1 MDFFNAFLNPE
12 IIATYAPAMIRAVW
26 VTIWISVIVVI
37 SGLILGA
44 VLAGLRSYGKRWLS
58 WPIVLFADLMRAMPP
73 LVLMLILFFGLPSAG
88 IILADWFVLY
98 LILTLVL
105 AAFVEEIFW
114 ATMTSL
120 PRGQW
125 EAGAAT
131 GLSFNQVLIHVI
143 FPQAL
148 RMNIPPLVNRSLT
161 ISKMTAYGSVIGVK
175 EIVSVAGSAQAF
187 SGSATPLTMA
197 ALAYLI
203 IFFPAM
209 LLSRYIENRF
219 HYDH

>member
-1 MDFFNAFLNPE
+1 MDFGNVFLNPD
-12 IIATYAPAMIRAVW
+12 IIATYMPQMIRAVW
-26 VTIWISVIVVI
+26 VTIWISVLVVI
-37 SGLILGA
+37 SGLALGA
-44 VLAGLRSYGKRWLS
+44 FLAGLRAYQKRWLA
-58 WPIVLFADLMRAMPP
+58 WPIVLFADLMRALPP
-73 LVLMLILFFGLPSAG
+73 LVLMLILFFGLPSLG
-88 IILADWFVLY
+88 VILSDWFVLY
-98 LILTLVL
+98 LVLTLVL

-114 ATMTSL
+114 ATLTSL

-131 GLSFNQVLIHVI
+131 GLSFNQVLVNVI
-143 FPQAL
+143 FPQAV
-148 RMNIPPLVNRSLT
+148 RTNIPQLVNRSLT

-197 ALAYLI
+197 AIAYLI

-209 LLSRYIENRF
+209 LLSRYVENRF
-219 HYDH
+219 QYDH

>member
-1 MDFFNAFLNPE
+1 MDFLDAFLNPE
-12 IIATYAPAMIRAVW
+12 IIARYLPALIRAVW
-26 VTIWISVIVVI
+26 VTLWISVLVVI
-37 SGLILGA
+37 SGLALGA
-44 VLAGLRSYGKRWLS
+44 LLAGLRAYQKRWLS
-58 WPIVLFADLMRAMPP
+58 WPIVLFADLMRALPP
-73 LVLMLILFFGLPSAG
+73 LVLMLVLFFGLPSVG

-131 GLSFNQVLIHVI
+131 GLSFLQVLLNVI

-203 IFFPAM
+203 IFYPAM

-219 HYDH
+219 HYEH

>member
-1 MDFFNAFLNPE
+1 MDFLDAFLNPE
-12 IIATYAPAMIRAVW
+12 IIATYLRPMVRAVW
-26 VTIWISVIVVI
+26 VTIWISVLVVI
-37 SGLILGA
+37 SGLALGA
-44 VLAGLRSYGKRWLS
+44 LLAGLRAYQKRWLS
-58 WPIVLFADLMRAMPP
+58 WPIVLFADLMRALPP
-73 LVLMLILFFGLPSAG
+73 LVLMLILFFGLPSIG

-131 GLSFNQVLIHVI
+131 GLSFLQVLVHVI

-209 LLSRYIENRF
+209 LLSRYIEDRF
-219 HYDH
+219 HYEH

>member
-1 MDFFNAFLNPE
+1 MDFGNVFLNPE
-12 IIATYAPAMIRAVW
+12 IIATYLPQMTRAVW
-26 VTIWISVIVVI
+26 VTIWISVLVVI
-37 SGLILGA
+37 SGLALGA
-44 VLAGLRSYGKRWLS
+44 FLAGLRAYQKRWLA
-58 WPIVLFADLMRAMPP
+58 WPIVLFADLMRALPP
-73 LVLMLILFFGLPSAG
+73 LVLMLILFFGLPSLG
-88 IILADWFVLY
+88 LILSDWFVLY
-98 LILTLVL
+98 LVLTLVL

-131 GLSFNQVLIHVI
+131 GLSFRQILVNVI
-143 FPQAL
+143 FPQAV
-148 RMNIPPLVNRSLT
+148 RMNIPQLVNRSLT

-197 ALAYLI
+197 AIAYLI

-219 HYDH
+219 QYDH

>member
-1 MDFFNAFLNPE
+1 MDFFDAFLNPE
-12 IIATYAPAMIRAVW
+12 IIATYLRPMVRAVW
-26 VTIWISVIVVI
+26 VTIWISVLVVI
-37 SGLILGA
+37 SGLALGA
-44 VLAGLRSYGKRWLS
+44 LLAGLRAYQKRWLS
-58 WPIVLFADLMRAMPP
+58 WPIVLFADLMRALPP
-73 LVLMLILFFGLPSAG
+73 LVLMLILFFGLPSIG
-88 IILADWFVLY
+88 IILNDWFVLY

-131 GLSFNQVLIHVI
+131 GLSFLQVLVHVI

-209 LLSRYIENRF
+209 LLSRYIEDRF
-219 HYDH
+219 HYEH

>member
-12 IIATYAPAMIRAVW
+12 IIATYLRPMVRAVW
-26 VTIWISVIVVI
+26 VTIWISVLVVI
-37 SGLILGA
+37 SGLALGA
-44 VLAGLRSYGKRWLS
+44 LLAGLRAYQKRWLS
-58 WPIVLFADLMRAMPP
+58 WPIVLFADLMRALPP
-73 LVLMLILFFGLPSAG
+73 LVLMLILFFGLPSIG
-88 IILADWFVLY
+88 IILNDWFVLY

-131 GLSFNQVLIHVI
+131 GLSFLQVLVHVI

-209 LLSRYIENRF
+209 LLSRYIEDRF
-219 HYDH
+219 HYEH

>member
-1 MDFFNAFLNPE
+1 MDFTDVFLNPE
-12 IIATYAPAMIRAVW
+12 VIKTYLPPLTRAIW
-26 VTIWISVIVVI
+26 VTVWISVVVVL
-37 SGLILGA
+37 SGLSLGA
-44 VLAGLRSYGKRWLS
+44 VLAGMRAYQKPWMTL
-58 WPIVLFADLMRAMPP
+58 PIVLFADLMRALPP
-73 LVLMLILFFGLPSAG
+73 LVLMLILFFGLPSIG
-88 IILADWFVLY
+88 IILDDWFVLY
-98 LILTLVL
+98 LVLTLVL

-120 PRGQW
+120 PKGQW

-131 GLSFNQVLIHVI
+131 GLSFLQVLTSVV
-143 FPQAL
+143 FPQAV
-148 RMNIPPLVNRSLT
+148 RMTIPQLVNRSLT

-209 LLSRYIENRF
+209 QLSRYVENRYRYE
-219 HYDH
+219 H

>member
-1 MDFFNAFLNPE
+1 MDFFDAFLNPE
-12 IIATYAPAMIRAVW
+12 IIATYLPALVRAVW
-26 VTIWISVIVVI
+26 VTVWISVLVVI
-37 SGLILGA
+37 SGLALGA
-44 VLAGLRSYGKRWLS
+44 LLAGLRAYQKRWLTL
-58 WPIVLFADLMRAMPP
+58 PIVLFADLMRALPP
-73 LVLMLILFFGLPSAG
+73 LVLMLILFFGLPSVG
-88 IILADWFVLY
+88 IILSDWFVLY

-120 PRGQW
+120 SRGQW
-125 EAGAAT
+125 EAGQAT
-131 GLSFNQVLIHVI
+131 GLSFLQVLVHVI

-148 RMNIPPLVNRSLT
+148 RMDIPQLVNRSLT

-219 HYDH
+219 HYEH